1 MICVVEDDPNIRE
14 IEVYA
19 MKDCHMETKEASCA
33 KEFWKLCENE
43 VPELVLLDIMLPDE
57 DGISIVKK
65 MREDARLSDV
75 PVILVTA
82 KGTEIDKVR
91 GLDAGADDYIAK
103 PFGILEMISRVKAVL
118 RRSKSQEASVE
129 ELSAGNIRMNVEKHR
144 VYVDDELIELTYK
157 EFELLRVFLSNAGN
171 VMPRN
176 LLMDRVWGTTFEGE
190 SRTRNWERRE
200 NGYIPLGMWGIVW
213 SRFFFSNILH
223 KKSLHLMGAFARR
236 TRRGIDMHKTHCL
249 IPACSYP

>member
-1 MICVVEDDPNIRE
+1 MIYLVEDDNSIRE
-14 IEVYA
+14 LVIYTLQSTGFEA
-19 MKDCHMETKEASCA
+19 RGFACGADFWEGMKEDM
-33 KEFWKLCENE
+33 
-43 VPELVLLDIMLPDE
+43 PELVLLDIMLPDE

-190 SRTRNWERRE
+190 SRT
-200 NGYIPLGMWGIVW
+200 L
-213 SRFFFSNILH
+213 
-223 KKSLHLMGAFARR
+223 
-236 TRRGIDMHKTHCL
+236 DMHIKTLRKKLGEAGERIHTVRNVGYHL
-249 IPACSYP
+249 E